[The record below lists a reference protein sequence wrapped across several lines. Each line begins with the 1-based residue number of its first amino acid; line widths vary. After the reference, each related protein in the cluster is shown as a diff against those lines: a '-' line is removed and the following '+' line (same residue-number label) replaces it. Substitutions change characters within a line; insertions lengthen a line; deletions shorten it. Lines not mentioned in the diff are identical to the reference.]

1 MGRYTDNRTKGRA
14 NTCRESGLVTL
25 VGTRLRVLL
34 ELQDDGVSLWGAF
47 ELNHGN
53 KNGLLV
59 VLARLRCTDGKS
71 ALSPVDGRI
80 EAYRGDNG

>member
-1 MGRYTDNRTKGRA
+1 MERYTDNRTKGRA
-14 NTCRESGLVTL
+14 NTCRESGALRF
-25 VGTRLRVLL
+25 GRELRVLL
-34 ELQDDGVSLWGAF
+34 ELQDDGVCPLGCAF

-53 KNGLLV
+53 KNGLRV

>member
-14 NTCRESGLVTL
+14 NTCRESGACVYT
-25 VGTRLRVLL
+25 GTAGFIRITRRRPRTM
-34 ELQDDGVSLWGAF
+34 GAGF

-53 KNGLLV
+53 KNGLRV

>member
-1 MGRYTDNRTKGRA
+1 MPRKRA
-14 NTCRESGLVTL
+14 CSPCGDEVAGFIRI
-25 VGTRLRVLL
+25 TRRRRVPF
-34 ELQDDGVSLWGAF
+34 GGAF

>member
-14 NTCRESGLVTL
+14 NTCRESGAFRKEGAAGFIRITRRRLVSFRH
-25 VGTRLRVLL
+25 G
-34 ELQDDGVSLWGAF
+34 F

-53 KNGLLV
+53 KNGLRV

>member
-1 MGRYTDNRTKGRA
+1 M
-14 NTCRESGLVTL
+14 
-25 VGTRLRVLL
+25 
-34 ELQDDGVSLWGAF
+34 F

-53 KNGLLV
+53 KNGLWVAL
-59 VLARLRCTDGKS
+59 LGWLRCADGKS